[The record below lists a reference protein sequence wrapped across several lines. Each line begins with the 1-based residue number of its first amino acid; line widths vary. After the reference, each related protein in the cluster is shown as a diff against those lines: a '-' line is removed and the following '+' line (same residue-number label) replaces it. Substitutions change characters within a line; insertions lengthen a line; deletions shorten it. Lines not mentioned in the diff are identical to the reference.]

1 MHAHSL
7 SLSYTH
13 TTHTTYTPHTQ
24 HTHHTHSIYT
34 THTSYITDTQ
44 THTDDVC
51 YSEKQK
57 GIGMGVHVMPICQEL
72 GRWCSW

>member
-24 HTHHTHSIYT
+24 HIHYTHIIHHR
-34 THTSYITDTQ
+34 HTQ
-44 THTDDVC
+44 THTHYVR